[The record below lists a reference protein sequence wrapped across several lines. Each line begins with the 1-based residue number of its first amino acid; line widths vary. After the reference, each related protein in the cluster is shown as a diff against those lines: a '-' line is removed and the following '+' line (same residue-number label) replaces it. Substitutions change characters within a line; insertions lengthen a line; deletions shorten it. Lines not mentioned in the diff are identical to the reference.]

1 MVGAVG
7 TAHSCSNPNTIVWNS
22 KGIWLTYVL
31 LILLLHIILL
41 CVPWLTIEQVW
52 TTTNLAHSIL
62 LYFFMHTVKVRF
74 PYPNHSSLFETQKGT
89 PFHTADQGMSRFLTA
104 WEQMDGEIQVRVR
117 LN

>member
-52 TTTNLAHSIL
+52 TTTNLAHSVL
-62 LYFFMHTVKVRF
+62 LYFFMHLVKVI
-74 PYPNHSSLFETQKGT
+74 
-89 PFHTADQGMSRFLTA
+89 FLEKSESFISEKQRA
-104 WEQMDGEIQVRVR
+104 PHFIQRTR
-117 LN
+117 ACRGF